1 MAIYK
6 TVVNIRLPLLL
17 CLMAFC
23 LNISYARENNKRL
36 ITLKFADEPLPSALK
51 RLEKA
56 GRKSIL
62 FTYKETERFRVTA
75 TVVNKTQAEALRI
88 LLSGKPFAFVERNA
102 YFVVQYSESRQ
113 RSVSVRGRVTTKTA
127 RPWLMP
133 MLLCWLPATSRIS
146 LDVLRKPTAL
156 LPCLQCRR
164 KTVCSACLL

>member
-1 MAIYK
+1 M
-6 TVVNIRLPLLL
+6 L

-23 LNISYARENNKRL
+23 LNISYAGENNKRL

-75 TVVNKTQAEALRI
+75 TVVNKTQAEALSI

-113 RSVSVRGRVTTKTA
+113 RSVSVRGRVTDQNGK
-127 RPWLMP
+127 P
-133 MLLCWLPATSRIS
+133 MAYANVVMLASGDKS
-146 LDVLRKPTAL
+146 
-156 LPCLQCRR
+156 
-164 KTVCSACLL
+164 

>member
-23 LNISYARENNKRL
+23 LNISYAGENNKRL

-75 TVVNKTQAEALRI
+75 TVANKTQAEALRI

-113 RSVSVRGRVTTKTA
+113 RSVSVRGRVTDQNGKPMA
-127 RPWLMP
+127 YA
-133 MLLCWLPATSRIS
+133 MLLCWLPVTSRIS
-146 LDVLRKPTAL
+146 LDASRKPTEL